1 MKYALPLLL
10 AAALAAAT
18 PAMADHD
25 RDRGGGWHGG
35 NGGGGW
41 RGGDRGGEARGGG
54 DGRGGRWGGPG
65 GQGGQGGGPAGPP
78 AEGRWR
84 GGYPGA
90 EGGGLYAGPQG
101 RRGDYREEQGEA
113 RQGVRSGQ
121 IKSMGEIVGR
131 LQSRGGRML
140 DAHFGQGPNGE
151 PVYRVVWASPGGRRT
166 DFIID
171 ARTGAILQ
179 GY

>member
-25 RDRGGGWHGG
+25 RDRGGGWHVG

-41 RGGDRGGEARGGG
+41 RGGGERGGEPRGNGN
-54 DGRGGRWGGPG
+54 GRGGRWGGPG
-65 GQGGQGGGPAGPP
+65 GQGGPPAGPV
-78 AEGRWR
+78 AEGRWG
-84 GGYPGA
+84 GGYPGS
-90 EGGGLYAGPQG
+90 EGGLNAAPPS

-113 RQGVRSGQ
+113 RQGVRTGQ
-121 IKSMGEIVGR
+121 IRPMGEIVSR
-131 LQSRGGRML
+131 LQRRGGRML
-140 DAHFGQGPNGE
+140 DANLGQGPNGQ
-151 PVYRVVWASPGGRRT
+151 PVYRVVWASPDGRRT
-166 DFIID
+166 DYIID